1 MLITDIFICYQLAYF
16 VRALAD
22 DNVIDFWFLAKFSK
36 ILFCDIGHE
45 LVMNFILNQ
54 VDGAA
59 TEAATHDTTACNTV
73 LFGNIIEE
81 IQLFARYLIVLAQ
94 AFMGFVHL
102 LTHRFIVAGF
112 QCIANGQHTVFLTQ
126 YEAGAVV
133 IFLTNFG
140 FHGF

>member
-1 MLITDIFICYQLAYF
+1 MLITGIFLCYQLAYF

-22 DNVIDFWFLAKFSK
+22 HYVIDFWSLAEFSK

-59 TEAATHDTTACNTV
+59 TKAATHDTTSCNAV

-81 IQLFARYLIVLAQ
+81 IKLFARYLIILAQ
-94 AFMGFVHL
+94 AFMGLVHL
-102 LTHRFIVAGF
+102 FAHRLVVAGF
-112 QCIANGQHTVFLTQ
+112 QCITNGQHTVFLAK
-126 YEAGAVV
+126 YKASAVV

>member
-16 VRALAD
+16 VRAPAD
-22 DNVIDFWFLAKFSK
+22 DYVIDFWFLAKFSK

-59 TEAATHDTTACNTV
+59 TEAATHDTTSCNAV
-73 LFGNIIEE
+73 LFGNVIEE
-81 IQLFARYLIVLAQ
+81 IKLFARYLIVLAQ
-94 AFMGFVHL
+94 TFMGPVHL
-102 LTHRFIVAGF
+102 LTHRLIVAGF
-112 QCIANGQHTVFLTQ
+112 QCITNGQHAVFLTQ

>member
-1 MLITDIFICYQLAYF
+1 MLITDIFLCYQLAYF

-22 DNVIDFWFLAKFSK
+22 HYVIDFWFLSEFSQ
-36 ILFCDIGHE
+36 IFFCDIGHE
-45 LVMNFILNQ
+45 LVMNFILHQ

-59 TEAATHDTTACNTV
+59 TEAAAHDTTAGYAV

-81 IQLFARYLIVLAQ
+81 IKLFARYLIVLAQ

-102 LTHRFIVAGF
+102 LTHRFIVASF
-112 QCIANGQHTVFLTQ
+112 QCVAYGQHTVFLTQ
-126 YEAGAVV
+126 YKAGAVV